1 MINLQDAGVT
11 IKNREHLLIVL
22 QKLEDLGCYWRKTTC
37 VPEDIKATRLIPLN
51 CISLA
56 IHKKSLSWSD
66 EWHHFSKNDI
76 TEQLDKYDNKSY
88 KDAFC
93 D

>member
-11 IKNREHLLIVL
+11 IRNREHLLIVL
-22 QKLEDLGCYWRKTTC
+22 QKLEDLGCYWRKTIY
-37 VPEDIKATRLIPLN
+37 VPENIKATQLVPLN
-51 CISLA
+51 CISIA
-56 IHKKSLSWSD
+56 IHNKSLSWSD
-66 EWHHFSKNDI
+66 EWPHFSKNDI

-88 KDAFC
+88 KDAFY